1 MRPASTKL
9 VIYAA
14 VLVIAVVACS
24 KKKKEMGDKEYQVLA
39 EYVSPEDSLPKLRF
53 LDSGLVSINDR
64 CAVRK
69 TKLSTKMPA
78 VYVNGQPVG
87 FC

>member
-1 MRPASTKL
+1 MNLVRWRVVFFAALVVMVVST
-9 VIYAA
+9 
-14 VLVIAVVACS
+14 CS
-24 KKKKEMGDKEYQVLA
+24 KKDKDAKKYVELA
-39 EYVSPEDSLPKLRF
+39 EFVNPEDSLPRLRYF
-53 LDSGLVSINDR
+53 DSNLVTLNDR

-69 TKLSTKMPA
+69 VRLNPKMPA